1 MSSPNILVVL
11 LEDKEVV
18 AEIVRY
24 GHIKILF
31 SDEKLQRRLQCPPQ
45 EWPLL
50 RFRMKC
56 MLQKIMSSNT
66 SHITDQT
73 VR

>member
-1 MSSPNILVVL
+1 MSSLNILVVL
-11 LEDKEVV
+11 LEDEKVV
-18 AEIVRY
+18 KDIVVY
-24 GHIKILF
+24 GGI
-31 SDEKLQRRLQCPPQ
+31 SGESTEK
-45 EWPLL
+45 

-66 SHITDQT
+66 IHITDQT